1 MPKINK
7 LPKDLEASLPKIRDE
22 WLKIGL
28 CTDPADRAAAEK
40 GADLAYETAGLEKPK
55 IKIWLNSPDEGAIA
69 ATMLAGT
76 KQAGDQVKDQV
87 WAQVGYQVWAQ
98 VRAQVRDQAWA
109 QVGDQV
115 WAQVR
120 DQVGDHVGDQ
130 VRDQV
135 WAQVGDQVWDQV
147 WAQAWD
153 QVRAQVGDQVW
164 DQVWAQVR
172 AQVWAQVRDQVR
184 AQVRDQV
191 WDQVWAQVWAQVRDQ
206 VRAQVGAQ
214 VRAQVRD
221 QVRDQV
227 WDQVRDQVRAQ
238 VRDQVWAQV
247 WAQVR
252 DQVWDQVWA
261 QVWAQ
266 VRDQVRAQVGRAA
279 YGQHDASWLA
289 FYKVFENLVPETK
302 KLKGLWQVSQSCGW
316 WWPFESA
323 VIFTDRPKTVLFDQ
337 NSNLHCED
345 GPAIEYRDGF
355 KVHSWHGNRVPA
367 HWIKDKDD
375 LDPNEVLRIANVEQR
390 AAGCQII
397 GWNKMLDHLP
407 HKIIDSDP
415 NPQHGDLIEV
425 TLEGLPEPEWYLRF
439 ECPRNGTMME
449 GVNKRELSEPTVF
462 AAQAWK
468 SPLPD
473 HLFNYPKTRS

>member
-22 WLKIGL
+22 WLKIGS

-76 KQAGDQVKDQV
+76 KQAGDQV
-87 WAQVGYQVWAQ
+87 
-98 VRAQVRDQAWA
+98 RA

-120 DQVGDHVGDQ
+120 AHVGDQ

-135 WAQVGDQVWDQV
+135 RAQVGDQVGGQVGAQVRAQVWDQV
-147 WAQAWD
+147 WHQVGDQVWA

-164 DQVWAQVR
+164 DQVWDQVR
-172 AQVWAQVRDQVR
+172 AQVWAQVWDQVR
-184 AQVRDQV
+184 AQVWDQV
-191 WDQVWAQVWAQVRDQ
+191 WDQVGG
-206 VRAQVGAQ
+206 QVGAQ
-214 VRAQVRD
+214 VRD
-221 QVRDQV
+221 
-227 WDQVRDQVRAQ
+227 
-238 VRDQVWAQV
+238 
-247 WAQVR
+247 
-252 DQVWDQVWA
+252 
-261 QVWAQ
+261 Q

-337 NSNLHCED
+337 NGNLHCED
-345 GPAIEYRDGF
+345 GPAIEYCDGF
-355 KVHSWHGNRVPA
+355 KVYSWHGNRVPA
-367 HWIKDKDD
+367 HWIEGKDG
-375 LDPNEVLRIANVEQR
+375 LNPNEVLRVVNVEQR

-397 GWNKMLDHLP
+397 GWGKMLDHLP

-415 NPQHGDLIEV
+415 NPQHGDLIEI

-439 ECPRNGTMME
+439 DCPRNGMMME
-449 GVNKRELSEPTVF
+449 GVNKRELAEPTVF

-473 HLFNYPKTRS
+473 HLFNYPKHRS

>member
-184 AQVRDQV
+184 
-191 WDQVWAQVWAQVRDQ
+191 
-206 VRAQVGAQ
+206 
-214 VRAQVRD
+214 
-221 QVRDQV
+221 
-227 WDQVRDQVRAQ
+227 
-238 VRDQVWAQV
+238 
-247 WAQVR
+247 AQVR